1 MEHTMATTP
10 QRWILVLSALLSL
23 TVLVVGQTTALPEN
37 DPSPSSWSSDNVG
50 TINNRPGRS
59 PFVKTLGLRHKPSMD
74 WGMRARARNQV
85 HWDKYWS
92 ELETGQEFDI
102 LSDLDLDP
110 DLPRCGSNSS
120 TLSQNTT
127 TADGNSHLQLGADTG
142 MQADSSNEQKA
153 GTASTTPRL
162 PPGDADPGY
171 FFTQI
176 LDHYADPSPAG
187 VEAAAAENTTTFR
200 QRYRINSQFYKP
212 GGPLILW
219 LPGESPLHSL
229 FLGRGLSFELA
240 NATSGLLVAL
250 EHRFYGNSI
259 PRFQDAPKPRP
270 NITSSD
276 PVKDGRPKDDFTG
289 MNARLGAARGR
300 GVGGRAGV
308 WGTASTTQSYSK
320 SSAENKTNGANGS
333 TTAPFNGDGGEA
345 EGLPLDLLKYL
356 TVDQSI
362 EDIVY
367 FMDKFPATHPSFFD
381 DNKDGPPRWILT
393 GCSYGGN
400 LAAWTRQRHPAKVFA
415 AFASSAP
422 LRSTLD
428 FFEYSTSQTDVF
440 GEKCA
445 SQLALARDFLDGA
458 FLMTDDFMH
467 QMDVL
472 DSRKSKDVNSAGDS
486 TSSEHDPF
494 SRRFTNVTIGP
505 PPRQWT
511 REARRA
517 AKLRVLSWFSPDFA
531 NEYAVDGEEVH
542 AAGWIWWTV
551 ASAVQYNAVVVPPT
565 VKPTKTVVDVLCDT
579 MALGYKDQVLQNVD
593 QEKAGQAQEQEAF
606 EAEKNSST
614 QEEGDPLQAVRFART
629 LAIWFRNQQF
639 FTPTRNEDLQPSDMD
654 PNSVQNLAGMAWLW
668 QTCSELGYLQTTHPS
683 TCCCGP
689 KSKSYSTDDS
699 TTTTTNDDN
708 DDSASTTGADK
719 IVLSV
724 EANATCSLPKSPLLL
739 PTSFS
744 LGSANTS
751 SPLLYEC
758 VPQSKP
764 ANFSCLP
771 CRCYAKNASR
781 TESVLSRLL
790 TLEAAWQ
797 ECQLYFHTTHSSP
810 LPVHH
815 DASIRHP
822 DSLGTDSIH
831 PQPSPLRDLSSCG
844 PQDCSSESQTGRTN
858 NDANENNVTHILLP
872 SRYPNVESN
881 VNKKF
886 HGWRI
891 AQESYQEQSGLQC
904 DLPAGVFPNDIDDQ
918 SSTSASA
925 LDITTATTVVSS
937 NTKSN
942 WYSIESPSFRDTRL
956 WWKKR
961 RRRPRSGRSRYY
973 FTNGEYDPWKELTLA
988 SPKALKLLGGQ
999 MPRRNKSKERQ
1010 GQRRRGRNDFS
1021 SGQDP
1026 TFAFSSSTTTTT
1038 TSPVA
1043 VALGPAVMRIPDNN
1057 NNNSHRMDMRS
1068 KFSSNEVQDPQHVD
1082 GSEDLATEMSPSSG
1096 TLQEDRS
1103 KDAIDTEQS
1112 IGSLYGASWWHQK
1125 SDRNELRIISGA
1137 SHCQDILYESSDL
1150 DSKEL
1155 REERMHV
1162 LATFVRWIEIDI
1174 RRQQRMRRHRRR
1186 RRRESF
1192 SFRG

>member
-1 MEHTMATTP
+1 
-10 QRWILVLSALLSL
+10 
-23 TVLVVGQTTALPEN
+23 
-37 DPSPSSWSSDNVG
+37 
-50 TINNRPGRS
+50 
-59 PFVKTLGLRHKPSMD
+59 MD

-110 DLPRCGSNSS
+110 DLPGCGRNSS
-120 TLSQNTT
+120 TPSQNTT

-153 GTASTTPRL
+153 GTTTTPRL

-212 GGPLILW
+212 
-219 LPGESPLHSL
+219 
-229 FLGRGLSFELA
+229 
-240 NATSGLLVAL
+240 
-250 EHRFYGNSI
+250 
-259 PRFQDAPKPRP
+259 
-270 NITSSD
+270 
-276 PVKDGRPKDDFTG
+276 VKDGRPKDDFTG

-320 SSAENKTNGANGS
+320 SSAENQTNGANGS
-333 TTAPFNGDGGEA
+333 TTTPFNGGGGEA

-362 EDIVY
+362 EDIMY
-367 FMDKFPATHPSFFD
+367 FMDNFPETHPSFFD
-381 DNKDGPPRWILT
+381 DNKDSPPRWILT

-458 FLMTDDFMH
+458 LLMTDDFMH
-467 QMDVL
+467 QMDIL
-472 DSRKSKDVNSAGDS
+472 DCRKEKDVKSEGDS
-486 TSSEHDPF
+486 TPDEHDPL
-494 SRRFTNVTIGP
+494 SCRFTNATTGP

-579 MALGYKDQVLQNVD
+579 MALGYKDQVLQNVG
-593 QEKAGQAQEQEAF
+593 QENAGQAQEEEALD
-606 EAEKNSST
+606 AGNNSST

-639 FTPTRNEDLQPSDMD
+639 FTPTRNEDLQPSDTD

-689 KSKSYSTDDS
+689 KSKSFSTDS
-699 TTTTTNDDN
+699 SSTTTNDDN
-708 DDSASTTGADK
+708 DDNASTTGADK
-719 IVLSV
+719 IVLSM
-724 EANATCSLPKSPLLL
+724 EANAT
-739 PTSFS
+739 
-744 LGSANTS
+744 
-751 SPLLYEC
+751 
-758 VPQSKP
+758 
-764 ANFSCLP
+764 
-771 CRCYAKNASR
+771 
-781 TESVLSRLL
+781 
-790 TLEAAWQ
+790 
-797 ECQLYFHTTHSSP
+797 
-810 LPVHH
+810 
-815 DASIRHP
+815 
-822 DSLGTDSIH
+822 
-831 PQPSPLRDLSSCG
+831 
-844 PQDCSSESQTGRTN
+844 
-858 NDANENNVTHILLP
+858 
-872 SRYPNVESN
+872 YPNVESN

-904 DLPAGVFPNDIDDQ
+904 DLPTGVFPNDIDDQ

-937 NTKSN
+937 KTKSN
-942 WYSIESPSFRDTRL
+942 WYSIESPSFWDARL
-956 WWKKR
+956 WRKKR

-999 MPRRNKSKERQ
+999 MPP
-1010 GQRRRGRNDFS
+1010 G
-1021 SGQDP
+1021 
-1026 TFAFSSSTTTTT
+1026 
-1038 TSPVA
+1038 
-1043 VALGPAVMRIPDNN
+1043 L
-1057 NNNSHRMDMRS
+1057 
-1068 KFSSNEVQDPQHVD
+1068 
-1082 GSEDLATEMSPSSG
+1082 
-1096 TLQEDRS
+1096 
-1103 KDAIDTEQS
+1103 
-1112 IGSLYGASWWHQK
+1112 
-1125 SDRNELRIISGA
+1125 
-1137 SHCQDILYESSDL
+1137 SSDA
-1150 DSKEL
+1150 E
-1155 REERMHV
+1155 
-1162 LATFVRWIEIDI
+1162 
-1174 RRQQRMRRHRRR
+1174 
-1186 RRRESF
+1186 
-1192 SFRG
+1192 